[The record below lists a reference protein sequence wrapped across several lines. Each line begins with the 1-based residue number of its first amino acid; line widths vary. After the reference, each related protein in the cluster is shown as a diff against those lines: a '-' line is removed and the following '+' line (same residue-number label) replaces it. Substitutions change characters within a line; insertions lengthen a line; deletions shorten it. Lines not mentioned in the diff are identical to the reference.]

1 MNINLSTTQKSIK
14 ISGVF
19 EKYGLIETKKHH
31 YVKIFRLGDNNYL
44 TAMEE
49 EQVQIYEGYRK
60 VLNSFG
66 SNIDFAITIFNRA
79 INENAVSEDVLIKE
93 VGDEWDYLRKQMNN
107 IILDRI
113 KEGKNGI
120 IKDKYLSVSVEAKS
134 VKKAFDEFSRISNDL
149 NKSFEKIGS
158 FAIPLTLPEEI
169 EILYDIYSDDDT
181 YLVQTH
187 KTIDDK
193 GQVIDKKTFDFEN
206 MRSLGLTINDL
217 LAPSSITYEPK
228 YMMLGNKYAR
238 TLRVSQLP
246 SRISDEFLTNVT
258 DMNFSL
264 LTTINIHPMSVK
276 QADALV
282 AKNLSF
288 IRDEKKRA
296 LQAGQK
302 AGIYDDS
309 YVDPKILDREAE
321 ALALRDA
328 MHSRDEHLFETSLT
342 VTIFADNKEQLD
354 EYTETII
361 TEYKKAAATINVMV
375 NQQEEGFN
383 STLPLCNSEIREK
396 RTLTTSSSAIFIP
409 FSTLELN
416 DKSGINYSCNLISKN
431 LIVYDRMSSN
441 NFNGFVLG
449 SPGSGKSF
457 ISKVEMLSVFLKTN
471 ADIIVIDPE
480 DEYTALATM
489 LGGEVIKIMPDG
501 RSHINPLEIVN
512 AYELEDETNPVNAKA
527 DFILKVMEC
536 ILASPFGI
544 DSIQQTIIDECVQEL
559 FEPFVLNGKL
569 REIPEKDMPTLT
581 DLQYLLAKR
590 REPEARNLAMALK
603 LYTGKGSLNTFGFQT
618 NVKTRSRFVVYQ
630 IRDIGD
636 RLKSLAMLTILD
648 HIWNRIV
655 LNRKVGKNTWFF
667 VDEIYLLFQNE
678 YSATFLNT
686 LFRRA
691 RKYGGVPTG
700 ITQNVS
706 SLLESPTARDMLQNC
721 CYLAILSQSGP
732 DRDRLREILNLSD
745 TQISYITNAPRGQ
758 GLLYT
763 GSNLVP
769 FYSRFPKGN
778 DIYRALTSDLK
789 EIKAFEEMEK
799 RQEIRAKKEMKNV
812 I

>member
-1 MNINLSTTQKSIK
+1 MNINISTTQKTIK
-14 ISGVF
+14 IRSIY
-19 EKYGLIETKKHH
+19 EKYSLIETKKNH
-31 YVKIFRLGDNNYL
+31 YVKIYRLGDNNYL

-49 EQVQIYEGYRK
+49 EQIQIYEGYRK
-60 VLNSFG
+60 ILNSFG
-66 SNIDFAITIFNRA
+66 SNIDFAISIFNRA
-79 INENAVSEDVLIKE
+79 INEQEVSEDVLIKE
-93 VGDEWDYLRKQMNN
+93 AGDEWDYLRKQMNT

-134 VKKAFDEFSRISNDL
+134 AKKASDEFSRITNDL
-149 NKSFEKIGS
+149 NKSFEKIAS
-158 FAIPLTLPEEI
+158 FAVPLTLPEEI
-169 EILYDIYSDDDT
+169 EILYDIFNDDDT
-181 YLVQTH
+181 YLVQSQ
-187 KTIDDK
+187 KVEDEK
-193 GQVIDKKTFDFEN
+193 GQLKDEKSFDFEN
-206 MRSLGLTINDL
+206 MRAQGLTINDL
-217 LAPSSITYEPK
+217 LAPSSFTFEAK
-228 YMMLGNKYAR
+228 HMALGNKFAR
-238 TLRVSQLP
+238 TLRVTQLP
-246 SRISDEFLTNVT
+246 SRLSDEFLT

-264 LTTINIHPMSVK
+264 LTTINIHPISTR

-328 MHSRDEHLFETSLT
+328 MHTRDEHLFETSIT
-342 VTIFADNKEQLD
+342 VTIFSDNKEQLD
-354 EYTETII
+354 EHTETII

-383 STLPLCNSEIREK
+383 STLPLCNSEIRDR

-501 RSHINPLEIVN
+501 KSHINPLEIVN
-512 AYELEDETNPVNAKA
+512 SYELEEETNPVNAKA

-536 ILASPFGI
+536 ILSSPFGI

-559 FEPFVLNGKL
+559 FEPYVVNGKL
-569 REIPEKDMPTLT
+569 REIPEEDMPTLT
-581 DLQYLLAKR
+581 DLQFLLAKR
-590 REPEARNLAMALK
+590 REPEARSLAMALK
-603 LYTGKGSLNTFGFQT
+603 LYTGNGSLNTFGFQT

-655 LNRKVGKNTWFF
+655 TNRKVGKNTWFF

-799 RQEIRAKKEMKNV
+799 RQEIRAKKELKS
-812 I
+812 II